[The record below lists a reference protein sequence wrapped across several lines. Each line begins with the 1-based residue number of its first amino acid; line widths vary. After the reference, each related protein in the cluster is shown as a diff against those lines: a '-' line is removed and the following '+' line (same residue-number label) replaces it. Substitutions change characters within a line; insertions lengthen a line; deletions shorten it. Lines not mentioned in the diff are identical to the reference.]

1 MKRFVR
7 MTSRNGMVSKD
18 QVTKDHKRKPHLHA
32 VELTGYGVVLLV
44 LVGFLL
50 VGQFVPTPEAVLLDH
65 LLQLLALLGI
75 GLVGLGRSV
84 LR

>member
-1 MKRFVR
+1 
-7 MTSRNGMVSKD
+7 MVSED
-18 QVTKDHKRKPHLHA
+18 QVTKDHKRKPYRHV
-32 VELTGYGVVLLV
+32 VELTGYGVMLLL

-65 LLQLLALLGI
+65 LLELLALPGI
-75 GLVGLGRSV
+75 GLIGLGRV